1 MELLPIFKT
10 SLILFM
16 IVMGVVVSISYI
28 MYKIRHLKQ
37 DENKAKQM
45 RIPERTPVQHM
56 MVPAPVQRE
65 QSSNI
70 SHRAVQQKQ
79 RVHVKP
85 RERFL
90 IVNQQQADIRIYQT
104 EAVIDAPFYH
114 PRNEENNRQFLSRK
128 PFDLFENYSS
138 GGEKL
143 HRLHVA

>member
-1 MELLPIFKT
+1 MELLPIFRT

-16 IVMGVVVSISYI
+16 IVMTGIVSISYI
-28 MYKIRHLKQ
+28 MYKIKNLNKE
-37 DENKAKQM
+37 ENKSKKSGT
-45 RIPERTPVQHM
+45 PERTPVQQM
-56 MVPAPVQRE
+56 MVPAPVLRE

-70 SHRAVQQKQ
+70 SRRAVQQKQ
-79 RVHVKP
+79 RVQVKP

-104 EAVIDAPFYH
+104 EAVINAPFYH

-128 PFDLFENYSS
+128 SFDLFENYST